1 MFVDVFTTEN
11 SGTYTTSVELWLQ
24 GQRFLAQ
31 AEWSRV
37 APESEITI
45 TLNRRP
51 TLTLPA
57 HDNPTIESVETAV
70 LAEIAVTY
78 HGVNRSLA
86 EAVTE
91 RSKRNRAGNAQSNRS
106 RYLRKIMENH
116 HALDTWQAARAGDRR
131 YFRYALD
138 DMPKPRMWQKE
149 DRDGTLRYHQ
159 IVTPD
164 TLLTITRNT
173 KGNELPGHTF
183 SATLSEA
190 LEKGWLST
198 DGGTM
203 SYSVSIH
210 PRHQDAY
217 MNGQVEAIGKRKKWW
232 TVVEEITFGDYE

>member
-131 YFRYALD
+131 YFRYAL
-138 DMPKPRMWQKE
+138 MTCLSHACGRKKIAMARFA
-149 DRDGTLRYHQ
+149 
-159 IVTPD
+159 
-164 TLLTITRNT
+164 ITRSLHLT
-173 KGNELPGHTF
+173 PCSRLP
-183 SATLSEA
+183 ATPRVMNCQAIRLA
-190 LEKGWLST
+190 PHLAKRLKK
-198 DGGTM
+198 DG
-203 SYSVSIH
+203 Y
-210 PRHQDAY
+210 PRTA
-217 MNGQVEAIGKRKKWW
+217 AP
-232 TVVEEITFGDYE
+232 